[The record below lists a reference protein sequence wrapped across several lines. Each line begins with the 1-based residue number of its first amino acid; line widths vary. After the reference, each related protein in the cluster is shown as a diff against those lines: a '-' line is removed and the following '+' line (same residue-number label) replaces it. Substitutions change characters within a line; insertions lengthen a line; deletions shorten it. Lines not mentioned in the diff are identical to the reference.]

1 MARRPHSFT
10 EEDFESLEG
19 RASKTEQKKAVQRM
33 ASLGSQLAELN
44 TKQIQLVVANFYALG
59 SCCVMKMKR

>member
-1 MARRPHSFT
+1 MARRPNRYT

-33 ASLGSQLAELN
+33 AALGEELAKLN
-44 TKQIQLVVANFYALG
+44 PKQIKNLPDGVQIQLKVI
-59 SCCVMKMKR
+59 

>member
-19 RASKTEQKKAVQRM
+19 RASKTEQKKEMLQAFNEYK
-33 ASLGSQLAELN
+33 A
-44 TKQIQLVVANFYALG
+44 KQN
-59 SCCVMKMKR
+59 

>member
-33 ASLGSQLAELN
+33 ASLGSQLGRVEHLN
-44 TKQIQLVVANFYALG
+44 KFKTYLLKSV
-59 SCCVMKMKR
+59 

>member
-19 RASKTEQKKAVQRM
+19 RASKTEQKKAIQRM

-44 TKQIQLVVANFYALG
+44 T
-59 SCCVMKMKR
+59 